1 MQLCS
6 FIYILCMAKC
16 VLPQQSWIV
25 RSETLCPAK
34 SKIFTLWTFTKKFPP
49 YTLKLG
55 FNGKLASINPLVF
68 CGHLCWSKKKNVI
81 LDISQTEGSEVP
93 IKLSKAMIYVEKF
106 SFLNPTL
113 LCTVS
118 LHIFKKRFN
127 VNFIFISMRICHL
140 LVVVF
145 SAILSIPAIAFTQ
158 VIYVYVK
165 EKMCL

>member
-1 MQLCS
+1 M
-6 FIYILCMAKC
+6 
-16 VLPQQSWIV
+16 
-25 RSETLCPAK
+25 
-34 SKIFTLWTFTKKFPP
+34 
-49 YTLKLG
+49 
-55 FNGKLASINPLVF
+55 LVK
-68 CGHLCWSKKKNVI
+68 KKKNVI

-158 VIYVYVK
+158 VIYVYVR